1 MWRLPS
7 TLGRVCAQLYLKTG
21 EKIMDKVW
29 GTKEGLCAWCDD
41 KAQTEYVG
49 VMTNGETVEYQV
61 CLKCD
66 KEMN

>member
-1 MWRLPS
+1 
-7 TLGRVCAQLYLKTG
+7 
-21 EKIMDKVW
+21 MDKVW

-41 KAQTEYVG
+41 KAQTEYIG